1 MRIQQKSSKQP
12 QLSNCTYQS
21 SVPLLA
27 GAPENIH
34 HTAQWGKY
42 EEGQTVL
49 FPLKCTV
56 A

>member
-1 MRIQQKSSKQP
+1 MKQLQCSS
-12 QLSNCTYQS
+12 CTYQS
-21 SVPLLA
+21 MVPPLA

-34 HTAQWGKY
+34 HTAQLDKC